1 MRLLHLALVLALPA
15 AAQQPPDPD
24 AQTIMARVAANQD
37 QSEAARTHFVYL
49 QHARVASRKG
59 KTVRCEEI
67 TDIRVVPSDTG
78 SHQQLL
84 KLQGRLLGKHGY
96 QTYDHLPPDKEN
108 GSSDLQA
115 GHDDL
120 SITVGEEN
128 MDRDLVEHMRNN
140 FTNDHSKDGIG
151 AGLFPLTSKTQHDYT
166 YRLLGRE
173 SITGRDVFHIAF
185 VPRDKDDFG
194 WKGDAY
200 IDTEA
205 FQPVLVHTTM
215 ARKLPFAVRTLLGTS
230 LPGLGF
236 TVTYA
241 PQSSGQPGGL
251 WFPVTFGTEFKMHV
265 LFFINREITL
275 NAENRNFEQ
284 THVTSTILPAP

>member
-1 MRLLHLALVLALPA
+1 MRLIPLAILLASAA
-15 AAQQPPDPD
+15 AAQQPD
-24 AQTIMARVAANQD
+24 AKTIMARVAANQD
-37 QSEAARTHFVYL
+37 QSEAERAHYVYL
-49 QHARVASRKG
+49 QHARTASRKG

-67 TDIRVVPSDTG
+67 TEVRVVPTESG

-84 KLQGRLLGKHGY
+84 KLQGRLLGKHGQY
-96 QTYDHLPPDKEN
+96 QTYDHLAPDKDN
-108 GSSDLQA
+108 PHSDLEA
-115 GHDDL
+115 GQQDL
-120 SITVGEEN
+120 SITVGDDN

-140 FTNDHSKDGIG
+140 FTNDRSKDGIA
-151 AGLFPLTSKTQHDYT
+151 AGLFPLTSKVQAQYQ
-166 YRLLGRE
+166 YRLVGRE
-173 SITGRDVFHIAF
+173 RITGRDVFHITF
-185 VPRDKDDFG
+185 VPTDKDDFG

-215 ARKLPFAVRTLLGTS
+215 SRKLPFAVRTLLGTS

-241 PQSSGQPGGL
+241 PQSSGLPGGL